1 MIHLQPTV
9 ISLTMSE
16 VKDLET
22 RRRYRKYLQREENPT
37 SEETVQRRSS
47 PALESKEPPR
57 MSGSSQNREVSS
69 SPITASV
76 DPLPSSPLERIID
89 ELDGSTE
96 DAEHSPTTLS
106 LDVGLAVAEPEPRI
120 SLDSLD
126 SPSLLNLPSSAGLSA
141 RPRRPR
147 QSQSSLNGDRPTES
161 VKALASLF
169 EQRLSIR
176 TAREQEDTIGSEMAA
191 SSRCRPAASMPSLPP
206 PFSQR
211 TRRVSVERT
220 WTRNL
225 ALRSRESV
233 DSEVSPSH
241 STHQRRVSSCHDSIE
256 VHDDGQPGPSQ
267 PTERRQSSHSHVAAL
282 SNGLQITVKLPHEL
296 SRGTWPITRSYNAA
310 NTRPAIIA
318 GSGFQD
324 HSST

>member
-57 MSGSSQNREVSS
+57 MLGSSQNRDSSS

-96 DAEHSPTTLS
+96 DAEPSPTTLP

-120 SLDSLD
+120 SLGPLD
-126 SPSLLNLPSSAGLSA
+126 SPSLLDLPSSAGRYLSA

-147 QSQSSLNGDRPTES
+147 LSQSSLNGDKPTES
-161 VKALASLF
+161 VRTLANLF

-176 TAREQEDTIGSEMAA
+176 TAREQEDTIGSETAA
-191 SSRCRPAASMPSLPP
+191 GARCRPAASMPSLPP

-220 WTRNL
+220 WTRTL
-225 ALRSRESV
+225 
-233 DSEVSPSH
+233 VSGIASA
-241 STHQRRVSSCHDSIE
+241 STCPCI
-256 VHDDGQPGPSQ
+256 
-267 PTERRQSSHSHVAAL
+267 
-282 SNGLQITVKLPHEL
+282 
-296 SRGTWPITRSYNAA
+296 GT
-310 NTRPAIIA
+310 
-318 GSGFQD
+318 
-324 HSST
+324 